1 MGLGMDLAYYPLK
14 KRTPE
19 GSKTETNS
27 MRQKTI
33 KSSISCSGIGIH
45 SGELVNIR
53 LNPAPANH
61 GIVLI
66 RTDLFPRVRI
76 PAICEYIKSALNA
89 STLGV
94 NGTRVGTVEHLMA
107 ALAGLGVDNVE
118 VEVDGPEIPIL
129 DGSAA
134 PFVNLIRAAGII
146 ELPSPRSYLVVR
158 KPVEVRVNGSYA
170 SVKPSLESKINC
182 TISYNHP
189 LLHHQEREVSLNTEH
204 FVSEIASARTF
215 GFLED
220 VDRLRS
226 MGLAKGGSL
235 HNAVIFDKE
244 RVVNPEGFRFDDE
257 CVRHKV
263 LDLIGDMALCGM
275 PVLGEITVHKAG
287 HALHHMLVH
296 RLLSN
301 PECFDVVEDTDPHR
315 PAINPHQV
323 ATWARA

>member
-1 MGLGMDLAYYPLK
+1 MK
-14 KRTPE
+14 
-19 GSKTETNS
+19 
-27 MRQKTI
+27 QKTI

-45 SGELVNIR
+45 SGALVNIR

-66 RTDLFPRVRI
+66 RTDVTPRVRI

-94 NGTRVGTVEHLMA
+94 NGTRIGTVEHLMA
-107 ALAGLGVDNVE
+107 ALSGLGVDNVE

-134 PFVNLIRAAGII
+134 PFVDLIRAAGII
-146 ELPSPRSYLVVR
+146 ELSTPRSYLVVR
-158 KPVEVRVNGSYA
+158 KPVEVRNNGSFA
-170 SVKPSLESKINC
+170 SIKPSLEPKVNC

-189 LLHHQEREVSLNTEH
+189 LLHHQTYEMRLTPDDFERE
-204 FVSEIASARTF
+204 IAEARTF

-226 MGLAKGGSL
+226 LGLARGGSL
-235 HNAVIFDKE
+235 HNAVIFDKD
-244 RVVNPEGFRFDDE
+244 RVVNPEGFRFEDE
-257 CVRHKV
+257 CVRHKL
-263 LDLIGDMALCGM
+263 LDLIGDLALCGL

-287 HALHHMLVH
+287 HALHHALVH

-301 PECFDVVEDTDPHR
+301 PESYDVVEDTDISRRPHL
-315 PAINPHQV
+315 PA
-323 ATWARA
+323 AMAAAYARA

>member
-1 MGLGMDLAYYPLK
+1 MK
-14 KRTPE
+14 
-19 GSKTETNS
+19 
-27 MRQKTI
+27 QKTI

-53 LNPAPANH
+53 MNPAPANH
-61 GIVLI
+61 GIVLV
-66 RTDLFPRVRI
+66 RTDKNPRVRI

-134 PFVNLIRAAGII
+134 PFVDLIKTAGII
-146 ELPSPRSYLVVR
+146 ELPSPKSYLVVR

-170 SVKPSLESKINC
+170 SVKPSLEPKINC

-189 LLHHQEREVSLNTEH
+189 MLERQEREVSVNPENFINH
-204 FVSEIASARTF
+204 IASARTF
-215 GFLED
+215 GFLDD

-226 MGLAKGGSL
+226 LGLAKGGSL

-244 RVVNPEGFRFDDE
+244 KVVNPEGFRYEDE

-301 PECFDVVEDTDPHR
+301 PESFDVVEDTDPHR
-315 PAINPHQV
+315 PAIIAPEAQTIDRA
-323 ATWARA
+323 AT

>member
-1 MGLGMDLAYYPLK
+1 
-14 KRTPE
+14 
-19 GSKTETNS
+19 
-27 MRQKTI
+27 MRQQTI

-66 RTDLFPRVRI
+66 RTDKFPRVRI

-107 ALAGLGVDNVE
+107 ALAGLGIDNAE

-134 PFVNLIRAAGII
+134 PFVQLIKAAGII
-146 ELPSPRSYLVVR
+146 ELSTPRSYLVVR
-158 KPVEVRVNGSYA
+158 KPIEVRVNGSYA
-170 SVKPSLESKINC
+170 AIKPSLETKVNC

-189 LLHHQEREVSLNTEH
+189 LLHHQELELRFSPEEFET
-204 FVSEIASARTF
+204 EIAHARTF

-226 MGLAKGGSL
+226 LGLAKGGSL
-235 HNAVIFDKE
+235 HNAVILD
-244 RVVNPEGFRFDDE
+244 RHGVINREGFRCEDE
-257 CVRHKV
+257 CVRHKL
-263 LDLIGDMALCGM
+263 LDLIGDLALCGL

-287 HALHHMLVH
+287 HALHHLLVH

-301 PECFDVVEDTDPHR
+301 PECFDVVEDTDHTGRHDHR
-315 PAINPHQV
+315 HS
-323 ATWARA
+323 TTFARA